1 MKNWEFGGFNLDW
14 LEVSIEVPSEFV
26 EPLSNIFFRYGFKG
40 VSIETINESSKNIS
54 ETSNL
59 FSTKLTTYLLKDR
72 SLDEKY
78 GYIDISVKLIS
89 QLGNIGEIQT
99 KDIKNQDWDEI
110 WKKHFPL
117 LKIGKNS
124 VIVPNWIEYEP
135 LDEEVVIRLE
145 PGMAFGTGHHPTT
158 KGCIE
163 FLEDIVNTG
172 DRIIDI
178 GCGSAVL
185 LILGCLNG
193 ASDSVGID
201 IDQFAVKGAKSN
213 IDINNLSD
221 TISIYENSIE
231 NFNSQ
236 DSFEICVVN
245 VSAEIVVDNLDFVE
259 NLLTKDGSLIVSG
272 FMKNKLDFVRDKIRS
287 SRFKI
292 IEEKNLEGWM
302 TLLLS
307 KDNS

>member
-1 MKNWEFGGFNLDW
+1 MDW

-26 EPLSNIFFRYGFKG
+26 EPLSHIFFRYGFKG
-40 VSIETINESSKNIS
+40 VSIETTQESSENITQQKDS
-54 ETSNL
+54 
-59 FSTKLTTYLLKDR
+59 FSSKLTTYLLKDR